1 MATTS
6 NEQMDAISHAI
17 NDMAITVSSQAED
30 VQGLAED
37 MVHMKE
43 MMTKNAEA
51 SSNLANTSKEM
62 DKVTN
67 EGISTVDDL
76 IKVTDSTSQA
86 FDRIFE
92 MMNNISAS
100 ASKIGEASTLITDIA
115 AQTNLLSL
123 NASIEAARAG
133 EAGRGFA
140 VVADEIR
147 QLAEQSATS
156 ADIRKE
162 SGGRSD
168 DIQKESDAPDM
179 TILGLLERLPLRI
192 AVYRYSHCEDDVVP
206 AQVTSAVI
214 QSQQLENRIKSV
226 AAWSFAGAYMDQC
239 PVNTPPTDRPGF
251 SALLEAKDQYDLVLC
266 KSISQLGKDYIIS
279 SSGWYNFFSHLS
291 GDPKTV
297 SNMLE
302 DLSKRGIYFY
312 FEVDQLYTGDP
323 SWKAMSALLHSLA
336 WQESL
341 LSRRAKHSAFSHKPN
356 GFLS

>member
-1 MATTS
+1 MAGGRALKIFILSEVRKVEKDRDRARKAYSIFYSPKVSGSETK
-6 NEQMDAISHAI
+6 QADA
-17 NDMAITVSSQAED
+17 
-30 VQGLAED
+30 
-37 MVHMKE
+37 
-43 MMTKNAEA
+43 
-51 SSNLANTSKEM
+51 
-62 DKVTN
+62 
-67 EGISTVDDL
+67 
-76 IKVTDSTSQA
+76 
-86 FDRIFE
+86 
-92 MMNNISAS
+92 
-100 ASKIGEASTLITDIA
+100 
-115 AQTNLLSL
+115 
-123 NASIEAARAG
+123 
-133 EAGRGFA
+133 
-140 VVADEIR
+140 
-147 QLAEQSATS
+147 AEQSATS

-179 TILGLLERLPLRI
+179 TILGLLERIPLRI
-192 AVYRYSHCEDDVVP
+192 AAYSHCKEDDLP

>member
-1 MATTS
+1 MEKDRDRARKAYSIFYSPKVSGGETK
-6 NEQMDAISHAI
+6 QADA
-17 NDMAITVSSQAED
+17 
-30 VQGLAED
+30 
-37 MVHMKE
+37 
-43 MMTKNAEA
+43 
-51 SSNLANTSKEM
+51 
-62 DKVTN
+62 
-67 EGISTVDDL
+67 
-76 IKVTDSTSQA
+76 
-86 FDRIFE
+86 
-92 MMNNISAS
+92 
-100 ASKIGEASTLITDIA
+100 
-115 AQTNLLSL
+115 
-123 NASIEAARAG
+123 
-133 EAGRGFA
+133 
-140 VVADEIR
+140 
-147 QLAEQSATS
+147 AEQSAP
-156 ADIRKE
+156 
-162 SGGRSD
+162 SD
-168 DIQKESDAPDM
+168 DIRKESDAPDM
-179 TILGLLERLPLRI
+179 TILGLLERIPLCV
-192 AVYRYSHCEDDVVP
+192 AAYSHCKEDDLP

-279 SSGWYNFFSHLS
+279 SSGWYNFFSHLR
-291 GDPKTV
+291 GDLKTV